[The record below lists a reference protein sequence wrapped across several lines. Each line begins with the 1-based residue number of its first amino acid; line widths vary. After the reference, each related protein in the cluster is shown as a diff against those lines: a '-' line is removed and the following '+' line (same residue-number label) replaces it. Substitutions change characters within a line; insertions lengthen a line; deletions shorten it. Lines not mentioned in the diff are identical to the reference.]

1 MSEPIIR
8 TTQVANLETN
18 LGSAAN
24 TVRVS
29 QNGSSTLSAK
39 QLNFVNTTNVSIT
52 VSDSGNGNAN
62 ISFQVSA
69 GSSGPAE
76 SFHPFLLGL

>member
-8 TTQVANLETN
+8 TTQVANLQSS
-18 LGSAAN
+18 LDSAAN

-62 ISFQVSA
+62 ISFEVA
-69 GSSGPAE
+69 GGSSGPAE
-76 SFHPFLLGL
+76 SFHPFLLGV

>member
-8 TTQVANLETN
+8 TTQVANLETD

-29 QNGSSTLSAK
+29 QNSSSTLSAK

-52 VSDSGNGNAN
+52 VSDSGDGNAN
-62 ISFQVSA
+62 ISFEVA
-69 GSSGPAE
+69 GGSSGPSE